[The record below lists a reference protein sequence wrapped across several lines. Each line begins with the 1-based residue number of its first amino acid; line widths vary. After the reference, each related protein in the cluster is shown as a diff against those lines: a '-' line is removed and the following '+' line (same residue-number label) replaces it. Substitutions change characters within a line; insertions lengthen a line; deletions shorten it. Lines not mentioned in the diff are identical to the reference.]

1 MARKKT
7 LGIGAA
13 IVLLGALAVAL
24 ILLADNHH
32 PAHQGNLA
40 SSASAQHDLSISRA
54 PDKAKAQP
62 PTGSSANLLRSGAR
76 ASFGELA
83 GSLPARI
90 GVAIGPLGSGGIET
104 LGLLQ
109 HGHAWSSIK
118 VPILVTLMREGP
130 LDDQE
135 EQWASKALTE
145 SDNSAAA
152 ALFQQ
157 IERTHGGLDRASAA
171 VQEVLSMTGDTST
184 IVATEPPPPGAVST
198 YGQTDWSLTGS
209 VRFYR
214 ELAAGCMLDRTST
227 GYVLRLMGE
236 VIPEQRWGIGE
247 AGFPE
252 HWQVGMKGGWG
263 PENGTGRY
271 LVRQTGIVQDGN
283 SGFAVAIIAEDDSG
297 SYEAGARDLTQIAIW
312 LREHLRFP
320 LPSINHCGD

>member
-1 MARKKT
+1 MARKKI

-13 IVLLGALAVAL
+13 IALLGALAVAL

-32 PAHQGNLA
+32 PAQGNLA
-40 SSASAQHDLSISRA
+40 SPASAQHDLSISRA
-54 PDKAKAQP
+54 PDTAKRQP
-62 PTGSSANLLRSGAR
+62 PTGPPADLLRSGAR

-90 GVAIGPLGSGGIET
+90 GIAIGPLGSGGIKT

-109 HGHAWSSIK
+109 DGHAWSSIK
-118 VPILVTLMREGP
+118 VPILVTLMREGQ
-130 LDDQE
+130 LNAQE

-145 SDNSAAA
+145 SDNSAAST
-152 ALFQQ
+152 LFQQ
-157 IERTHGGLDRASAA
+157 LERTHGGLAGASAA
-171 VQEVLSMTGDTST
+171 VQEVLSTAGDTST

-209 VRFYR
+209 VWFYR
-214 ELAAGCMLDRTST
+214 ELAAGCLLDRKST

-236 VIPEQRWGIGE
+236 VIPEQRWGIGK

-271 LVRQTGIVQDGN
+271 LVRQAGIVQDGN
-283 SGFAVAIIAEDDSG
+283 SGLAVAIIAEDDSG
-297 SYEAGARDLTQIAIW
+297 SYEAGAQDLTRIAIW

-320 LPSINHCGD
+320 LPPINHCGD

>member
-7 LGIGAA
+7 LGIGVA

-32 PAHQGNLA
+32 PAQGNLA
-40 SSASAQHDLSISRA
+40 SSASARHDLAISRA
-54 PDKAKAQP
+54 PGTAKAQP
-62 PTGSSANLLRSGAR
+62 PTGSPANLLRSGAQ

-90 GVAIGPLGSGGIET
+90 GIAIGPLGSEGIET

-118 VPILVTLMREGP
+118 VPILVTLMREGQ
-130 LDDQE
+130 LNAQE

-157 IERTHGGLDRASAA
+157 LERTHEGLVGASAA
-171 VQEVLSMTGDTST
+171 VQEVLSTAGDTST

-198 YGQTDWSLTGS
+198 YGQTDWSLAGS

-214 ELAAGCMLDRTST
+214 ELAAGCLLDQQGT

-247 AGFPE
+247 AGFPAQ
-252 HWQVGMKGGWG
+252 WQVGLKGGWG

-271 LVRQTGIVQDGN
+271 LVRQAGIVQDGD
-283 SGFAVAIIAEDDSG
+283 SGLAVAMIAEDDSG
-297 SYEAGARDLTQIAIW
+297 SYEAGAQDLTQMAIW

-320 LPSINHCGD
+320 LPPISYCGD